1 MISLILK
8 DLHRIILSMAFL
20 AVYSFSFSQNSLL
33 LHINPLHAADVNP
46 ASAGLGFEH
55 SFKKMSIGFSV
66 LYTYME
72 FIESDYDQ
80 GTHSGYRLIADIRF
94 PTKNPALFYN
104 IFPTYWRS
112 EKKKENENGTVNYY
126 NYKNR
131 TKYGLGIGFI
141 KVFKATRKINFDLTI
156 GLELN
161 NVVRERT
168 YYDTST
174 AKYINDI
181 NNTLLP
187 RVRSDF
193 RMRFT
198 L

>member
-1 MISLILK
+1 MKSIILK
-8 DLHRIILSMAFL
+8 DLYRILLTILFFSA
-20 AVYSFSFSQNSLL
+20 YSYSHSQNSLL
-33 LHINPLHAADVNP
+33 VHINPLHAPDVNP

-55 SFKKMSIGFSV
+55 SFKKMNIGFSV

-80 GTHSGYRLIADIRF
+80 GIHSGYRLIADIKF

-112 EKKKENENGTVNYY
+112 VKIKDYENEIVNYY

-131 TKYGLGIGFI
+131 TKYGLGFGLVR
-141 KVFKATRKINFDLTI
+141 VFKASEKINFDLSF

-161 NVVRERT
+161 YVVRDRY
-168 YYDTST
+168 YYDAGNSQ
-174 AKYINDI
+174 YINDFT
-181 NNTLLP
+181 NKLLP
-187 RVRSDF
+187 RIRSDF
-193 RMRFT
+193 RMRFR

>member
-1 MISLILK
+1 MKSIILK
-8 DLHRIILSMAFL
+8 DLYRILLTILFIL
-20 AVYSFSFSQNSLL
+20 AYSFSHSQNSIL
-33 LHINPLHAADVNP
+33 LHINPLYAADVNP
-46 ASAGLGFEH
+46 ASTGLGFEH

-112 EKKKENENGTVNYY
+112 EKIKGTENGTVNYY

-141 KVFKATRKINFDLTI
+141 KVFKATRKINFDLTF

-161 NVVRERT
+161 NVVRERI
-168 YYDTST
+168 YYDLNTSQ
-174 AKYINDI
+174 YISDFTNS
-181 NNTLLP
+181 LLP
-187 RVRSDF
+187 RLRSDF
-193 RMRFT
+193 RMRFR